1 MTRKSTRAGVTL
13 ALFTEEGVALT
24 PPRSRRKTRGEG
36 TAEKTPSALALD
48 DPPLSVYRRPTR
60 SRLWNHQEED
70 LPLLETPLE
79 VVSGTPVA
87 DALIQRLRDEEVKRE
102 VVEAPVITEMVRVKR
117 RVTKSLGQ
125 RSPSPLPMGDIIVP
139 EADQGSPVRDSFIY
153 SPPRRRTRGNLLLIF

>member
-1 MTRKSTRAGVTL
+1 VTL
-13 ALFTEEGVALT
+13 SLFTEEVVALT
-24 PPRSRRKTRGEG
+24 PPRSRRKTRVEG

-125 RSPSPLPMGDIIVP
+125 RSPSPLPMGDIMVP